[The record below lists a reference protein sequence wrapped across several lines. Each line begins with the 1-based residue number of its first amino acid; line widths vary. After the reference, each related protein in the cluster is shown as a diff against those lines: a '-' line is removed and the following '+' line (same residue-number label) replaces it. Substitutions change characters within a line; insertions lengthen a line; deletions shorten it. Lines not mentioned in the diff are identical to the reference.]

1 MQSKR
6 MLLLFVASFALASA
20 APFLPDAIAHPHL
33 QENRASADAI
43 SGDWNIDFHIQGMTT
58 PGAMTLKREGKKIT
72 GTVHSDHT
80 GSGTLSNASFAEGK
94 LSCRMDFPSHESIDV
109 TGSLKDGKL
118 TGEFRTEGRQGT
130 WEATRK

>member
-58 PGAMTLKREGKKIT
+58 PGTMTLKREGEKN
-72 GTVHSDHT
+72 HRHR
-80 GSGTLSNASFAEGK
+80 SFRPHRLRHPEQ
-94 LSCRMDFPSHESIDV
+94 RF
-109 TGSLKDGKL
+109 
-118 TGEFRTEGRQGT
+118 FRGG
-130 WEATRK
+130 

>member
-6 MLLLFVASFALASA
+6 TSLLIVASFSLASA
-20 APFLPDAIAHPHL
+20 LPFFPHAAARPRL
-33 QENRASADAI
+33 QENRTATDAI

-58 PGAMTLKREGKKIT
+58 PGTMTLKLEGEKIT

-80 GSGTLSNASFAEGK
+80 GSGTLNNGSFAEGK
-94 LSCRMDFPSHESIDV
+94 LSLQMNFPSHESIDV

-118 TGEFRTEGRQGT
+118 SGEFRTEGMQGT

>member
-1 MQSKR
+1 MHSKR
-6 MLLLFVASFALASA
+6 MLLLLMASFALAGA
-20 APFLPDAIAHPHL
+20 APFLRDAAAHSHL
-33 QENRASADAI
+33 QENRAAADAI

-58 PGAMTLKREGKKIT
+58 PGTMTLKLEGEKIT

-80 GSGTLSNASFAEGK
+80 GSGTLNNGSFTEGK

-118 TGEFRTEGRQGT
+118 SGEFRTEGMQGT